1 MSNEKRIHYHIKNEE
16 RIIKNEISGM
26 VLSEVQSLDDL
37 VVLFSDIASNEL
49 LCLIKSWKE
58 EGVPTHC
65 CSLLTINANK
75 YINKY

>member
-1 MSNEKRIHYHIKNEE
+1 MSNEERIYYHIKNEE

-49 LCLIKSWKE
+49 LCLIKSWK
-58 EGVPTHC
+58 
-65 CSLLTINANK
+65 
-75 YINKY
+75 